1 MQRTLSL
8 RKDVLTELT
17 PDELTAVAGGT
28 PTVQNLCRPL
38 SLDDVCTRPT
48 CGPGCTGVSDPVKR
62 G

>member
-17 PDELTAVAGGT
+17 AAELTAVAGGAT
-28 PTVQNLCRPL
+28 LKNLCGPL
-38 SLDDVCTRPT
+38 SFAEGCVRPT
-48 CGPGCTGVSDPVKR
+48 CGPGCTGVSDPLTR